1 MEREKKLG
9 ILIGAGSYFIWGI
22 LPMYWK
28 LAGEIDAVEILAHR
42 MIWSFVFMVVLIGI
56 FGKWSGV
63 MTELRL
69 VSRKPRTLL
78 AITAATLLISAN
90 WFLFI
95 FSVNDNNIL
104 SVSLGYYIN
113 PLVNVVFAM
122 VLLKERLRAAELIA
136 VLIAAI
142 GVILLSISQGAIPW
156 TAISLAIT
164 FSLYGLIKKTVSVS
178 TWTGLT
184 VETLLL
190 TPFALIYLLWFA
202 NHAFLGYGASL
213 NAVAIGGGLVTV
225 VPLLLFS
232 GAAKQISYVML
243 GFLQYL
249 APTLMLIVAVA
260 VYGERLT
267 AFEWASFLIIWI
279 ALIIYTTSNIVFAK
293 RQKRMRQYK
302 MNADHSV

>member
-122 VLLKERLRAAELIA
+122 VLLKERLRPAELIA

>member
-1 MEREKKLG
+1 MESERKIG

-28 LAGEIDAVEILAHR
+28 LAGEIEDVEILAHR
-42 MIWSFVFMVVLIGI
+42 MIWSFVCMVVLVAI
-56 FGKWSGV
+56 FGKWSDV

-69 VSRKPRTLL
+69 VSRQPRTLL

-122 VLLKERLRAAELIA
+122 LLLKERLRTGEKIA

-164 FSLYGLIKKTVSVS
+164 FSLYGLIKKTISVS

-202 NHAFLGYGASL
+202 NHSFLGYGAGL

-225 VPLLLFS
+225 IPLLLFS
-232 GAAKQISYVML
+232 AAAKQISYVML

-260 VYGERLT
+260 VYNETLT
-267 AFEWASFLIIWI
+267 AFEWISFLSIWI
-279 ALIIYTTSNIVFAK
+279 ALVIYTTSNIVFAK

-302 MNADHSV
+302 INADHSV